1 MEIKKA
7 LTKNCFTIASKCSA
21 NAHPWLLLVQEI
33 LKNIPPQ
40 KGAVIRIL
48 MNVHLYK
55 KRSLNRNKS
64 KQSLHNVCQFCV
76 KLMR

>member
-7 LTKNCFTIASKCSA
+7 LTKNCFAIASKCNA

-33 LKNIPPQ
+33 LKNIPPK

-48 MNVHLYK
+48 MNVHVYK

-64 KQSLHNVCQFCV
+64 KQILHNVCQFCV

>member
-33 LKNIPPQ
+33 LKNIPPP
-40 KGAVIRIL
+40 KKRGYKDFV
-48 MNVHLYK
+48 YK
-55 KRSLNRNKS
+55 KRSLNCNKS